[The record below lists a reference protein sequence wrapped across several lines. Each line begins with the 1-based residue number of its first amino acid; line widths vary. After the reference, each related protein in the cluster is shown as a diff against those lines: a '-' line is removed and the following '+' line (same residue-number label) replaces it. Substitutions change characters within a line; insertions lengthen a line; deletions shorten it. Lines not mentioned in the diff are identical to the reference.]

1 MVFLL
6 IRNHQFKTPYINQLE
21 AYLGSLWLDCKR
33 LNISLNI
40 ISECVPR
47 NVQKLYTTSNIKF
60 IDVDDTDWNR
70 PKNCVNNI
78 PAFVKRFLLYD
89 FLLQEKMFDT
99 YSHIVAIDLRDSR
112 LLKTPLWPNN
122 KDLWLQSIRKR
133 AHYVCGGFQAAKLN
147 SMKRLMSEMSKQ
159 IIKTNCDGNDQNIL
173 NALYHSNSLGTP
185 RDRIALDGDFV
196 NSQHTRRHDGGTF
209 FLHGDWWKSME
220 GRDDDW
226 AKKAYPYG
234 VPYNYP

>member
-1 MVFLL
+1 M

-40 ISECVPR
+40 VSECVPR
-47 NVQKLYTTSNIKF
+47 NIQRLYTTSNIKF
-60 IDVDDTDWNR
+60 IDVDDTEWNG

-89 FLLQEKMFDT
+89 FLLKEKIFDT
-99 YSHIVAIDLRDSR
+99 YSHVVVIDLRDSR
-112 LLKTPLWPNN
+112 LLKTPVWPKN

-133 AHYVCGGFQAAKLN
+133 AHYVCGGFQAARLN
-147 SMKRLMSEMSKQ
+147 SMKRLMSEMSKR
-159 IIKTNCDGNDQNIL
+159 IIQTNCDGNDQNIL
-173 NALYHSNSLGTP
+173 NELYHSNSLGTP
-185 RDRIALDGDFV
+185 RERIALDGDFV

-234 VPYNYP
+234 IPYNYR